1 MEALPAGPMNLS
13 RRRWLIILLFCG
25 MGFAIV
31 AFLLS
36 VSPPRPIPSEEEAG
50 AFEETTPASFPIAS
64 EKVRIRGWEKGV
76 LRFILEAATMEL
88 DKGGNIGK
96 CAGGVELLVFAN
108 DGSVR
113 ATLRSE
119 RALVN
124 LRQRNI
130 RLLGGVTA
138 VSSSGDR
145 LETEDL
151 FYFDE
156 EGSVHTNSRV
166 RAYFKNHF
174 LESEGFQSD
183 IGFANPEF
191 FKIVRGTF
199 RLESA
204 SPKR

>member
-1 MEALPAGPMNLS
+1 MEVLLAGPMSLS
-13 RRRWLIILLFCG
+13 HRRWFIILLFCG
-25 MGFAIV
+25 IGFATV
-31 AFLLS
+31 ALLLS
-36 VSPPRPIPSEEEAG
+36 ASPPRPVPSEEEAG
-50 AFEETTPASFPIAS
+50 VSEETTPASFPIAS
-64 EKVRIRGWEKGV
+64 ERVRIRGWEKGV
-76 LRFILEAATMEL
+76 LRFLLEATTMEL
-88 DKGGNIGK
+88 DKGGNIGR
-96 CAGGVELLVFAN
+96 CSGGVALLVFAD
-108 DGSVR
+108 DGSIR

-151 FYFDE
+151 FYFNE
-156 EGSVHTNSRV
+156 EGNLHTNSRV

-183 IGFANPEF
+183 IDFTNPEF
-191 FKIVRGTF
+191 FKVVQGTF
-199 RLESA
+199 RLEPV
-204 SPKR
+204 SPRR